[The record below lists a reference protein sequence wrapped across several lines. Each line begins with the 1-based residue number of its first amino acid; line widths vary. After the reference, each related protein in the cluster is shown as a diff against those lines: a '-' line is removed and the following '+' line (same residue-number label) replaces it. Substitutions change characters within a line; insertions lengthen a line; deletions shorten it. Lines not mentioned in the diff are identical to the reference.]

1 MEPLRILRLNRTTL
15 RVWDSFN
22 RDSMGKHILRYEFK
36 VGRVLIFEGAD
47 FHCPPSICVDSLKAA
62 YSILSFLCLRPGDVE
77 KEYFSDYNMEQLA
90 WANSTDCEYLQCI
103 VCDWE
108 EKNRRN

>member
-1 MEPLRILRLNRTTL
+1 MELLRILRLNRTTL
-15 RVWDSFN
+15 RVWDTYKCVG
-22 RDSMGKHILRYEFK
+22 GKNVLRYEFK
-36 VGRVLIFEGAD
+36 VGRTLIFEGSD

-77 KEYFSDYNMEQLA
+77 KEYFEDYNMEQLA
-90 WANSTDCEYLQCI
+90 WANSAQCEYLQF
-103 VCDWE
+103 VVSDWE